1 MLEDNRNILDTADP
15 DSNHYADNIINFN
28 SYTPES
34 LCGKINTKGTLNIF
48 HQNVHSILK
57 DGRKEDIDI
66 MLDTINNPFHIL
78 AFTETWLKLDNLGTV
93 KFKDYEHIYKIR
105 PMDNH
110 FDMKERGGG
119 LSIFIKKHIQYK
131 EREDL
136 NVMLPFIE
144 TLFIEVPHKNKTYL
158 IGVIYRIPGTNIK
171 QFNDKLN
178 SLIEPI
184 RNNYDIVLVGDF
196 NICLLKDNNH
206 TQSFR
211 NCMQANSL
219 FPTILEATR
228 VANVLRNGNNQ
239 VTQTL
244 IDNIF
249 INDKLNHK
257 SGLIY
262 SSISDHYPIFLSICN
277 ESLNFQDNTKLIH
290 YRLIDDVRIRKFKSA
305 LHISFINSISTLNNA
320 SEAFSKFYLTFNE
333 LYDKYFPIVSKVATK
348 KAILHPWITECLV
361 KRIKIKEN
369 LCKLSLKGRI
379 DRDTYTRFRNKLTT
393 FIRKAKAE
401 YHDKEFVKCE
411 GDVKKTWK
419 LINDTIKNKLKNNN
433 ITIKEDNHTIEE
445 KETPN
450 TFNNYFSNIPQ
461 ELVSNIPPVDTNFTT
476 YLKNRTSNSF
486 YMSNITY
493 KEIDDAIEGLK
504 LNGGGVNKIST
515 SLLKE
520 VKSIII
526 NPLIHTF
533 NLCLSQGYFPSELK
547 LGCITPIFKKGDKS
561 SISNYRP
568 VCSLSPFSKIFERIV
583 YNRMVDFITK
593 YNIFA
598 ETQYGFRKNK
608 STESALLDFTNYIH
622 EGLTKNLNVG
632 AVFMDLSK
640 AFDVINHS
648 IIETKLEHYGF
659 RGIFLTFLMNFIKE
673 RKYFVS
679 VNGLK
684 SGINTV
690 NIGVP
695 QGSTLGPLL
704 FLLYINDMKNCSKIL
719 KFIQF
724 ADDTTLL
731 FSSKCI
737 QHLTNKLGTEAN
749 KVFIW
754 LAANKLIINLTKTH
768 SMLFTN
774 KRGNLKLSLQI
785 QNIDLEDKKETSFL
799 GVIIDNKL
807 SWKQHI
813 QHITNKISKS
823 TAILRLLRHKFPKR
837 ILKMLYMSL
846 IFSYINYCNLI
857 WGSAYK
863 TILDP
868 LFLLQK
874 KAVRI
879 INNSEYLAHTD
890 PIFKSLKIL
899 DVYKV
904 FKLNCLLFAYKCLRT
919 AQYPEFKRKI
929 HKNSSIHSYE
939 TRINDLY
946 RPPKERLDLCQRS
959 YLYQSVILWN
969 TICMEIKYY
978 NCIITFKKKVKALI
992 LENMI

>member
-1 MLEDNRNILDTADP
+1 
-15 DSNHYADNIINFN
+15 
-28 SYTPES
+28 
-34 LCGKINTKGTLNIF
+34 
-48 HQNVHSILK
+48 
-57 DGRKEDIDI
+57 
-66 MLDTINNPFHIL
+66 
-78 AFTETWLKLDNLGTV
+78 
-93 KFKDYEHIYKIR
+93 
-105 PMDNH
+105 
-110 FDMKERGGG
+110 
-119 LSIFIKKHIQYK
+119 
-131 EREDL
+131 
-136 NVMLPFIE
+136 
-144 TLFIEVPHKNKTYL
+144 
-158 IGVIYRIPGTNIK
+158 
-171 QFNDKLN
+171 
-178 SLIEPI
+178 
-184 RNNYDIVLVGDF
+184 
-196 NICLLKDNNH
+196 
-206 TQSFR
+206 
-211 NCMQANSL
+211 
-219 FPTILEATR
+219 
-228 VANVLRNGNNQ
+228 
-239 VTQTL
+239 
-244 IDNIF
+244 
-249 INDKLNHK
+249 
-257 SGLIY
+257 
-262 SSISDHYPIFLSICN
+262 
-277 ESLNFQDNTKLIH
+277 
-290 YRLIDDVRIRKFKSA
+290 
-305 LHISFINSISTLNNA
+305 
-320 SEAFSKFYLTFNE
+320 
-333 LYDKYFPIVSKVATK
+333 
-348 KAILHPWITECLV
+348 
-361 KRIKIKEN
+361 
-369 LCKLSLKGRI
+369 
-379 DRDTYTRFRNKLTT
+379 
-393 FIRKAKAE
+393 
-401 YHDKEFVKCE
+401 
-411 GDVKKTWK
+411 
-419 LINDTIKNKLKNNN
+419 
-433 ITIKEDNHTIEE
+433 
-445 KETPN
+445 
-450 TFNNYFSNIPQ
+450 
-461 ELVSNIPPVDTNFTT
+461 
-476 YLKNRTSNSF
+476 
-486 YMSNITY
+486 MSNITY

-774 KRGNLKLSLQI
+774 KRGNLKLSL
-785 QNIDLEDKKETSFL
+785 
-799 GVIIDNKL
+799 
-807 SWKQHI
+807 
-813 QHITNKISKS
+813 
-823 TAILRLLRHKFPKR
+823 
-837 ILKMLYMSL
+837 
-846 IFSYINYCNLI
+846 
-857 WGSAYK
+857 
-863 TILDP
+863 
-868 LFLLQK
+868 
-874 KAVRI
+874 
-879 INNSEYLAHTD
+879 
-890 PIFKSLKIL
+890 
-899 DVYKV
+899 
-904 FKLNCLLFAYKCLRT
+904 
-919 AQYPEFKRKI
+919 
-929 HKNSSIHSYE
+929 
-939 TRINDLY
+939 
-946 RPPKERLDLCQRS
+946 
-959 YLYQSVILWN
+959 
-969 TICMEIKYY
+969 
-978 NCIITFKKKVKALI
+978 
-992 LENMI
+992 